1 MNRDPDEAL
10 LVGNSIDKQGGGG
23 GGGGGLGSKID
34 TVLKNIQNRWNGIPN

>member
-23 GGGGGLGSKID
+23 GGGGGWDPRL
-34 TVLKNIQNRWNGIPN
+34 IQF